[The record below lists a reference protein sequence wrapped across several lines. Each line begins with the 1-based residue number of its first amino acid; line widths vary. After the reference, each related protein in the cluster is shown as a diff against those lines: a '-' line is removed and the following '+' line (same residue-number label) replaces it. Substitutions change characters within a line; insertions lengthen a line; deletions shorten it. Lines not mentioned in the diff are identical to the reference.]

1 MYCIYAYKGGDHK
14 CLKIAYVIYEW
25 PLSSEGSEDV
35 SEANNHATDQNCSVV
50 NRPNKYNTLN
60 E

>member
-1 MYCIYAYKGGDHK
+1 MNKGKGVK
-14 CLKIAYVIYEW
+14 NAWNCAYVIYEC

-35 SEANNHATDQNCSVV
+35 SEANNHVTAQNCSSV
-50 NRPNKYNTLN
+50 NPPNKYNTLD